1 MDFYDVLTKLVENTV
16 IGEPNQKAALEVIAN
31 LKGVN
36 AFGTVVA
43 GTISESEGT
52 PHVHQKETR
61 WDEMNASKVADFC
74 RTCGAR
80 MSRPYDPPFTGRK
93 W

>member
-1 MDFYDVLTKLVENTV
+1 MDFYSLLEKLVDNTV
-16 IGEPNQKAALEVIAN
+16 MGEPNQKAAREVIRN

-43 GTISESEGT
+43 GTVSESQEP
-52 PHVHQKETR
+52 PHVHDKETR
-61 WDEMNASKVADFC
+61 WDTGHTGKVIDVC
-74 RTCGAR
+74 RICEEK
-80 MSRPYDPPFTGRK
+80 MSPPYDPSWQGRK

>member
-1 MDFYDVLTKLVENTV
+1 MDFYDMLERLVDNSTM
-16 IGEPNQKAALEVIAN
+16 GEPNQKAAREVIKT

-43 GTISESEGT
+43 GSVSESQEP

-61 WDEMNASKVADFC
+61 WDTFNQGKLIDIC
-74 RTCGAR
+74 RVCDEKL
-80 MSRPYDPPFTGRK
+80 SPPYDASWQGRK

>member
-1 MDFYDVLTKLVENTV
+1 MDFYELLTKLVENTV
-16 IGEPNQKAALEVIAN
+16 IGEPNQKAALEVIKT

-43 GTISESEGT
+43 GTMSESVGT
-52 PHVHQKETR
+52 PHIHQKVTQ
-61 WDEMNASKVADFC
+61 WDGMNAGKLVDKC
-74 RTCGAR
+74 DTCGER
-80 MSRPYDPPFTGRK
+80 LCNPYDPPYTGRK

>member
-1 MDFYDVLTKLVENTV
+1 MDFYDLLTALVDNTV
-16 IGEPNQKAALEVIAN
+16 LGEPNQKAAREVIKT

-43 GTISESEGT
+43 GTQSETQT
-52 PHVHQKETR
+52 PPHAHRKVTQWHKYEP
-61 WDEMNASKVADFC
+61 SKLVDVC
-74 RTCGAR
+74 TECGEELCK
-80 MSRPYDPPFTGRK
+80 PYEPTWQSRK

>member
-31 LKGVN
+31 LKGIN

-43 GTISESEGT
+43 ATVSESEGT
-52 PHVHQKETR
+52 PHVHDKETQ
-61 WDEMNASKVADFC
+61 WDTMNAGKVVDVC
-74 RTCGAR
+74 RTCGTR
-80 MSRPYDPPFTGRK
+80 LTSPYDPHYFGRK